1 MRHSFRSALLGAAA
15 FLSACGSS
23 AETRAP
29 EAPAAAPTRAKGTDG
44 PGDPAR
50 RAKFLAGSSA
60 GDAAALVA
68 TNNPAHID
76 AVATFFADPAKPYPD
91 RLEAL
96 AALRTL
102 RSQDSGEYARVYP
115 TVRAKL
121 WEEVAHAAGLSMS
134 RENERGFADA
144 VGWLSDL
151 KDPEARFKMEF
162 HLDRE
167 TVRRKRLPDAA
178 LRAAAL
184 GLASYPE
191 SDSARETLWAALKDP
206 REAEAVRSC
215 CLKALRPFHPK
226 DLESL
231 VVALPCPADDAWLH
245 DLQRRL
251 K

>member
-1 MRHSFRSALLGAAA
+1 MNLPFAAAALGAVAL
-15 FLSACGSS
+15 LSACGEP

-29 EAPAAAPTRAKGTDG
+29 EAPASSPALPKREDG
-44 PGDPAR
+44 PGDAER
-50 RAKFLAGSSA
+50 RAKFLSGTSA
-60 GDAAALVA
+60 ADAAGLVG

-76 AVATFFADPAKPYPD
+76 AVAAFFMDPQKPYPE
-91 RLEAL
+91 RLTAL

-102 RSQDSGEYARVYP
+102 RSQDSSEYARVFP
-115 TVRAKL
+115 RVRPKL
-121 WEEVAHAAGLSMS
+121 WEEAAHAAGMSMS
-134 RENERGFADA
+134 RDTERGFVDA
-144 VGWLSDL
+144 IGWLSDL

-167 TVRRKRLPDAA
+167 TVRRKRLADPV
-178 LRAAAL
+178 LCAAAL

-191 SDSARETLWAALKDP
+191 SESARETLWAALRDP
-206 REAEAVRSC
+206 KESGVVRSC

-231 VVALPCPADDAWLH
+231 VAKLPCGADDDWLR

-251 K
+251 R